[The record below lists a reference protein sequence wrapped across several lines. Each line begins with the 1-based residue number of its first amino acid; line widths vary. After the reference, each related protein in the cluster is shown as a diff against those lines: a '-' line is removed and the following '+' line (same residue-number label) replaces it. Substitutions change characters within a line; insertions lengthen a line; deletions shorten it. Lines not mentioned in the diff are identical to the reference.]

1 MHGFGTVSSAARFC
15 RGHDE
20 LRNLLRAIIGADRP
34 GQMIL
39 ADPTASGQTDE
50 VYLFMLVV
58 YFVIGSAITL
68 GAPQIEARLRRSAH

>member
-1 MHGFGTVSSAARFC
+1 
-15 RGHDE
+15 
-20 LRNLLRAIIGADRP
+20 
-34 GQMIL
+34 MIL
-39 ADPTASGQTDE
+39 ADPTASGQTGE